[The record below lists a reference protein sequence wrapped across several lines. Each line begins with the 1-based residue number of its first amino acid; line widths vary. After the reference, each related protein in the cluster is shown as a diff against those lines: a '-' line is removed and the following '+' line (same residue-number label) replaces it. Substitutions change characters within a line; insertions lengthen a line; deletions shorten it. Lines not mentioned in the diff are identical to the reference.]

1 MPSFGFSEST
11 DIWIRPMPMS
21 SSSLSLSSVKR
32 HPFVVMPVVM
42 PCPSTCF
49 IAGMRSGW
57 SSGSPP
63 IRSVWSAPSS
73 LILSTRA
80 RMSSIGTWSFELSY
94 SLQYAQSRLHL
105 YVMFSC
111 AQIGRSSNARGSD
124 RRSAPGEV
132 GSFARA
138 IWDGVASH
146 SRKPLSSGKVR
157 SPAAARLGALLTVL
171 AEPLAD
177 LCELLA
183 VEHVG
188 RAELCCM
195 PVLRGER
202 LDLGGEAE
210 RTGERGAEGDHA
222 VVCQQACVAAGER

>member
-32 HPFVVMPVVM
+32 NPFVVMPVVM

-57 SSGSPP
+57 SSGTPP

-94 SLQYAQSRLHL
+94 KLQYAQSRLHL
-105 YVMFSC
+105 YVMLSC
-111 AQIGRSSNARGSD
+111 AQIGRSSNARD
-124 RRSAPGEV
+124 RAPEQRQRRAEQRV
-132 GSFARA
+132 GADDRL
-138 IWDGVASH
+138 DVH
-146 SRKPLSSGKVR
+146 SRTEDVAMELPLGR
-157 SPAAARLGALLTVL
+157 RRDIPAV
-171 AEPLAD
+171 
-177 LCELLA
+177 
-183 VEHVG
+183 H
-188 RAELCCM
+188 
-195 PVLRGER
+195 
-202 LDLGGEAE
+202 
-210 RTGERGAEGDHA
+210 
-222 VVCQQACVAAGER
+222 